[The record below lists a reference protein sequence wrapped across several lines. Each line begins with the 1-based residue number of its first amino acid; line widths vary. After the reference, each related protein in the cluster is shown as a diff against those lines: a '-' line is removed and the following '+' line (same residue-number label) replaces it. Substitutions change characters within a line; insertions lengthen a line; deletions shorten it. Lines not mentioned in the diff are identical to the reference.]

1 MSMMLAMLL
10 AAAGSGAGPTKADLK
25 LLGPVKDTSTVQ
37 LDPNAAYILLR
48 SPAPVPINLFRI
60 ATPDEVADYKAR
72 RAEKLAKAHSK
83 WAKAH
88 VTWEKDLKDWKK
100 SPGTYRHPGEE
111 PVEPTDAS
119 LNFTALDQENLLG
132 FGPLNRFAKEKG
144 GTSTYLQRVWPGRYV
159 VYGSVLVNP
168 NGGAAGFCVCMGTI
182 AFDAKAGEIVDVGL
196 VKANATDPLIYPKL
210 LDKAEAGES
219 DGLRSG
225 SITMMRWTL
234 PNSSLPLDPRL
245 SAYKVVPAT
254 FKPAGPVPNYYGVQV
269 DRMTA
274 IPGVLT
280 YDRDRIVD
288 SASTAGGQ

>member
-1 MSMMLAMLL
+1 MSMLL
-10 AAAGSGAGPTKADLK
+10 AMALAMAGPTKADLK
-25 LLGPVKDTSTVQ
+25 LLGPVKDTPTVQ

-48 SPAPVPINLFRI
+48 SPNPVPVNLFRI
-60 ATPDEVADYKAR
+60 ATPEEIAAYKAR
-72 RAEKLAKAHSK
+72 RAEKLARAHAK

-88 VTWEKDLKDWKK
+88 DIWKKDMADWRK
-100 SPGTYRHPGEE
+100 SPGTYRHPGDE
-111 PVEPTDAS
+111 PIEPTDAS
-119 LNFTALDQENLLG
+119 LNYPALDQENLLG

-182 AFDAKAGEIVDVGL
+182 AFDARPGEIVDVGL
-196 VKANATDPLIYPKL
+196 VKASALDALTYPNM
-210 LDKAEAGES
+210 LDKAEPAEVA
-219 DGLRSG
+219 GLRDG

-234 PNSSLPLDPRL
+234 PNATLPIDPRL
-245 SAYKVVPAT
+245 SGYKIVPAS

-274 IPGVLT
+274 IPGLLS
-280 YDRDRIVD
+280 YDRDKIVD
-288 SASTAGGQ
+288 PAITAGGQ